1 MIYILHV
8 YIYSCTQHHAALR
21 ERAGVSS
28 PSGLWDPA
36 GLTAVPGRSQARP
49 YRTAGAL
56 VCTYIYIYMYMC
68 LYIYIYLGRILGY
81 IPGTGRFNDHEIPEQ
96 PTKTKNEKHKQRKN
110 EKRINARISE
120 LTPFP

>member
-28 PSGLWDPA
+28 PSGLWDPG

-49 YRTAGAL
+49 YRTAGTL
-56 VCTYIYIYMYMC
+56 VCIYIYMYMC
-68 LYIYIYLGRILGY
+68 LYIYIYTSAASWVTSLEQADLMITKFLNRL
-81 IPGTGRFNDHEIPEQ
+81 PGME
-96 PTKTKNEKHKQRKN
+96 
-110 EKRINARISE
+110 E
-120 LTPFP
+120 LTDPLLDGE